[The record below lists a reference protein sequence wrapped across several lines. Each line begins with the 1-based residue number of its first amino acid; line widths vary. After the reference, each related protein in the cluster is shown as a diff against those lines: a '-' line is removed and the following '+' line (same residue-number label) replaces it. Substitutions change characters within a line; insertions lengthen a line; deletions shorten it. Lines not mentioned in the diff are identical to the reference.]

1 MNDWRNIA
9 EERKARAA
17 EGEALGP
24 LGKLF
29 QMTGQK
35 MVIDDVTGE
44 ANASSSSSS
53 SEEGMVEG
61 TAVETMSESKR

>member
-53 SEEGMVEG
+53 EEGMVEG